1 MEKKGNNKN
10 TILFAIIL
18 ILIFGL
24 IGYDVYLNYNKKI
37 IQTTNIT
44 KTEKEVTVTDKGIAE
59 AVDKLYNATVIVEIV
74 ERSQTVG
81 WGSGFVYKVDGDV
94 AYVITNY
101 HVTDGYD
108 KATIEFTSGAQ
119 VEGTV
124 IGGDE
129 YTDVSVVKISSEKV
143 IETAKIGQSSS
154 TQLGDTVFAIGTPV
168 SMNFKFTVTRGIMSG
183 KDRLMSMSSKNS
195 STSIYNRQGSSESW
209 YINLLQI
216 DASINSGNSGGPL
229 ANSNGE
235 VIGITN
241 SKLSSSSI
249 ENIGFAIPIED
260 VLNIAD
266 QVIEKGKVER
276 PYLGTSLANV
286 EAAIYQGII
295 PEDTTVEGTVVAEVA
310 EGSAFDKAKIKK
322 GDIITKFGDYETPN
336 YMYLKYYL
344 YRYKV
349 GDKVKVTYVRDGKEH
364 TAEVTL
370 EAKK

>member
-143 IETAKIGQSSS
+143 IA
-154 TQLGDTVFAIGTPV
+154 DTEKAWAGVQMLPAPFLYLLNDE
-168 SMNFKFTVTRGIMSG
+168 M
-183 KDRLMSMSSKNS
+183 RLIVRC
-195 STSIYNRQGSSESW
+195 T
-209 YINLLQI
+209 
-216 DASINSGNSGGPL
+216 L
-229 ANSNGE
+229 A
-235 VIGITN
+235 
-241 SKLSSSSI
+241 L
-249 ENIGFAIPIED
+249 D
-260 VLNIAD
+260 
-266 QVIEKGKVER
+266 
-276 PYLGTSLANV
+276 
-286 EAAIYQGII
+286 AAILQQRRHYRRWRFRHYWKTGLLHRITRCHNAR
-295 PEDTTVEGTVVAEVA
+295 PTGTVGVLILCKMRLTVRRFLS
-310 EGSAFDKAKIKK
+310 GC
-322 GDIITKFGDYETPN
+322 TMCN
-336 YMYLKYYL
+336 
-344 YRYKV
+344 V
-349 GDKVKVTYVRDGKEH
+349 G
-364 TAEVTL
+364 AC
-370 EAKK
+370 